1 MFYILTFN
9 TLKMSCEVCCEKYNK
24 STHNKVKCESSG
36 CGYEACKVCV
46 RTYLLGTTN
55 DPHCMNCKNQ
65 WTSQF
70 LVSNLN
76 KSYMDSDYK
85 KHRKKLLAERE
96 ISRTPELM
104 VLVERVARI
113 EDEEKE
119 LAALNIEYERVRKLM
134 LEELK
139 KVNAKRERIF
149 RIRNGE
155 DAEKDERKKFI
166 MPCPGDNCKGYLSSQ
181 YKCELCKLFTCPDCF
196 ELIGYTKEDEH
207 VCKDDNIKSAELIK
221 KETKGCPKCGVR
233 IFKISGCD
241 QMWCTECKVAFSWN
255 TGKMVVNVS
264 IHNPHY
270 YEYMKNNNVVVTRNP
285 GDVLCGGLLPHTQLR
300 FITAFLNTM
309 DKTVVT
315 IHAKSIERFEIYIKL
330 NTSVNNFICVL
341 NNYIDGVKNI
351 PGNEELTVI
360 KIFIN
365 LVSALHR
372 LINHITNINL
382 LECRQNVRNLL
393 NHDNITV
400 DYILNKISKEKLAT
414 DIFRADHIRRKN
426 VELLNVYEL
435 LSVVGI
441 ERFNVLYDYYNKNCI
456 AKGLNC
462 EKVYVD
468 FLEQIIKFV
477 VEYNQLI
484 DYCNDQLI
492 EISYT
497 YGMTVT
503 YISYN
508 DYGYAIRTRKFIQA
522 EMIESKKKQEA
533 QLPINNNNS
542 EASCSYSNN

>member
-9 TLKMSCEVCCEKYNK
+9 TLKMACCEVCCEKYNK
-24 STHNKVKCESSG
+24 STHNKVRCESSG

-119 LAALNIEYERVRKLM
+119 LALLNAEYERVRKLM
-134 LEELK
+134 HEELK

-149 RIRNGE
+149 RIRNGD

-207 VCKDDNIKSAELIK
+207 VCKDENIKSAELIK

-270 YEYMKNNNVVVTRNP
+270 YEYMKNNNNVAVTRNP
-285 GDVLCGGLLPHTQLR
+285 GDVLCGGLLPHNQLR
-300 FITAFLNTM
+300 FITAYLNTI
-309 DKTVVT
+309 DKSFTNV
-315 IHAKSIERFEIYIKL
+315 KNFERFEKCLDTNNSVKTYIGL
-330 NTSVNNFICVL
+330 L
-341 NNYIDGVKNI
+341 NNYIDGIKNVQ
-351 PGNEELTVI
+351 GNEELTFI

-393 NHDNITV
+393 NHDNLTV

-414 DIFRADHIRRKN
+414 DIFRADHIRKKN

-441 ERFNVLYDYYNKNCI
+441 ERFNVLYDYYNNHCTNNKS
-456 AKGLNC
+456 ATC
-462 EKVYVD
+462 EKVYLD
-468 FLEQIIKFV
+468 FLGQIYKFV
-477 VEYNQLI
+477 IEYNQLI
-484 DYCNDQLI
+484 DYCNSQLI

-497 YGMTVT
+497 YGLTVT

-508 DYGYAIRTRKFIQA
+508 DYGYAIKTKKFIQS
-522 EMIESKKKQEA
+522 EMLESKKKQETP
-533 QLPINNNNS
+533 LLINN
-542 EASCSYSNN
+542 EASCSYINN

>member
-1 MFYILTFN
+1 MAC
-9 TLKMSCEVCCEKYNK
+9 CEVCCEKYNK
-24 STHNKVKCESSG
+24 STHNKVKCLSSG

-76 KSYMDSDYK
+76 KSYMDSDFK
-85 KHRKKLLAERE
+85 THRKKLLAERE

-113 EDEEKE
+113 EEEEKE
-119 LAALNIEYERVRKLM
+119 LAVLNEEYERVRKLM
-134 LEELK
+134 HEELK

-149 RIRNGE
+149 RIRNGD

-166 MPCPGDNCKGYLSSQ
+166 MPCPGDNCKGYLSTQ

-270 YEYMKNNNVVVTRNP
+270 YEYMKNSNVAVTRNP
-285 GDVLCGGLLPHTQLR
+285 GDVLCGGLLPHTQFR
-300 FITAFLNTM
+300 FITAYLNNM
-309 DKTVVT
+309 DKTVVN
-315 IHAKSIERFEIYIKL
+315 INVKCVERFEKCVEL
-330 NTSVNNFICVL
+330 NSDVKQFIGLL
-341 NNYIDGVKNI
+341 NNYIDGVKHH

-382 LECRQNVRNLL
+382 MECRHNVRNLL
-393 NHDNITV
+393 NHDNLTV

-414 DIFRADHIRRKN
+414 DIFRNDNIRRKN

-441 ERFNVLYDYYNKNCI
+441 ERFNVLYDFYNKHCTNNKCF
-456 AKGLNC
+456 

-468 FLEQIIKFV
+468 FLGQIIKFV

-503 YISYN
+503 YICYN
-508 DYGYAIRTRKFIQA
+508 DYGYAIKTKKFIQA
-522 EMIESKKKQEA
+522 EMIESKKKQEKHV
-533 QLPINNNNS
+533 LTNNS
-542 EASCSYSNN
+542 EASGSCSYSNNYSA

>member
-9 TLKMSCEVCCEKYNK
+9 TLKMACCEVCCEKYNK
-24 STHNKVKCESSG
+24 STHNKVRCESSG

-113 EDEEKE
+113 EEEEKE
-119 LAALNIEYERVRKLM
+119 LAVLNAEYERVRKLM
-134 LEELK
+134 HEELK

-149 RIRNGE
+149 RIRNGD

-207 VCKDDNIKSAELIK
+207 VCKDENIKSAELIK

-270 YEYMKNNNVVVTRNP
+270 YEYMKNNNNVAVTRNP
-285 GDVLCGGLLPHTQLR
+285 GDVLCGGLLPHNQLR
-300 FITAFLNTM
+300 FITAYLNTI
-309 DKTVVT
+309 DKSFANV
-315 IHAKSIERFEIYIKL
+315 KNFERFEKCLDTNNSVKTYIGL
-330 NTSVNNFICVL
+330 L
-341 NNYIDGVKNI
+341 NNYIDGIKNVQ
-351 PGNEELTVI
+351 GNEELTFI

-393 NHDNITV
+393 NHDNLTV

-414 DIFRADHIRRKN
+414 DIFRADHIRKKN

-441 ERFNVLYDYYNKNCI
+441 ERFNVLYDYYNNHCTNNKS
-456 AKGLNC
+456 ATC
-462 EKVYVD
+462 EKVYLD
-468 FLEQIIKFV
+468 FLGQIYKFV
-477 VEYNQLI
+477 IEYNQLI
-484 DYCNDQLI
+484 DYCNSQLI

-497 YGMTVT
+497 YGLTVT

-508 DYGYAIRTRKFIQA
+508 DYGYAIKTKKFIQS
-522 EMIESKKKQEA
+522 EMLESKKKQETP
-533 QLPINNNNS
+533 LLINN
-542 EASCSYSNN
+542 EASCSYINN

>member
-1 MFYILTFN
+1 MT
-9 TLKMSCEVCCEKYNK
+9 CEVCCEKYNK
-24 STHNKVKCESSG
+24 SINSKVVCESSG

-65 WTSQF
+65 WSSQF

-119 LAALNIEYERVRKLM
+119 LQLMTIEYEKIRNLM

-139 KVNAKRERIF
+139 KVNAKRDRIF

-155 DAEKDERKKFI
+155 DAEKEERKKFI

-181 YKCELCKLFTCPDCF
+181 YKCEICKLFTCPDCF
-196 ELIGYTKEDEH
+196 EIIGYTKEDAH
-207 VCKDDNIKSAELIK
+207 VCNEDNIKSAELIK

-255 TGKMVVNVS
+255 TGKMVVDVN

-270 YEYMKNNNVVVTRNP
+270 YEYMKNNNSVVPRNP
-285 GDVLCGGLLPHTQLR
+285 GDVLCGGLLPHHQLR

-309 DKTVVT
+309 DKTVVN
-315 IHAKSIERFEIYIKL
+315 IHAKSIERFEIYINL
-330 NTSVNNFICVL
+330 NTDVKKYVAQL
-341 NNYIDGVKNI
+341 NNYIDGVKNF
-351 PGNEELTVI
+351 PGNEELTFI
-360 KIFIN
+360 KCFVN

-393 NHDNITV
+393 NHDNLTV
-400 DYILNKISKEKLAT
+400 SYILNKISKDKLAS
-414 DIFRADHIRRKN
+414 DIFRNDNIRKKN

-435 LSVVGI
+435 ISVVGI
-441 ERFNVLYDYYNKNCI
+441 ERFNALYDYYNKNCVN
-456 AKGLNC
+456 KFSNC

-468 FLEQIIKFV
+468 LLGQIVKFV
-477 VEYNQLI
+477 VEFNQLI
-484 DYCNDQLI
+484 DYCNNQLI

-503 YISYN
+503 YICYN
-508 DYGYAIRTRKFIQA
+508 DYGYAIKTKKFIQA
-522 EMIESKKKQEA
+522 EMIESKKKQETR
-533 QLPINNNNS
+533 LPINNNS
-542 EASCSYSNN
+542 EASCSYTA

>member
-1 MFYILTFN
+1 
-9 TLKMSCEVCCEKYNK
+9 MSCEVCCEKYNK
-24 STHNKVKCESSG
+24 STHNKVKCLSSG

-113 EDEEKE
+113 EEEEKE
-119 LAALNIEYERVRKLM
+119 LAVLNEEYERVRKIM

-139 KVNAKRERIF
+139 KVNAKRDRIF
-149 RIRNGE
+149 RIRNGD

-196 ELIGYTKEDEH
+196 EIIGYTKEDVH
-207 VCKDDNIKSAELIK
+207 VCKDENIKSAELIK

-270 YEYMKNNNVVVTRNP
+270 YEYMKNNNIAATRNP
-285 GDVLCGGLLPHTQLR
+285 GDVLCGGLLPHNHLR
-300 FITAFLNTM
+300 FITAYLNTM
-309 DKTVVT
+309 DKTFANV
-315 IHAKSIERFEIYIKL
+315 KSFERFEKCITTNSSVKNYIGL
-330 NTSVNNFICVL
+330 L
-341 NNYIDGVKNI
+341 NNYIDSVKNV
-351 PGNEELTVI
+351 PGNEDLTFM
-360 KIFIN
+360 KSFIN

-393 NHDNITV
+393 NHDNLTV
-400 DYILNKISKEKLAT
+400 EYILNKINKDKLAS
-414 DIFRADHIRRKN
+414 DIFRADHIRKKN

-435 LSVVGI
+435 ISVVGI
-441 ERFNVLYDYYNKNCI
+441 ERFNVLYDYYNNHCANNKNFP
-456 AKGLNC
+456 C

-468 FLEQIIKFV
+468 FLGQIVKFIL
-477 VEYNQLI
+477 EYNQLI

-503 YISYN
+503 YICYN
-508 DYGYAIRTRKFIQA
+508 DYGYGIKTKKFIQA
-522 EMIESKKKQEA
+522 EMIESKKKQETN
-533 QLPINNNNS
+533 LPLNNNS
-542 EASCSYSNN
+542 EASCSYTS

>member
-1 MFYILTFN
+1 MAC
-9 TLKMSCEVCCEKYNK
+9 CEVCCEKYNK
-24 STHNKVKCESSG
+24 STHNKVRCESSG

-113 EDEEKE
+113 EEEEKE
-119 LAALNIEYERVRKLM
+119 LAVLNAEYERVRKLM
-134 LEELK
+134 HEELK

-149 RIRNGE
+149 RIRNGD

-207 VCKDDNIKSAELIK
+207 VCKDENIKSAELIK

-270 YEYMKNNNVVVTRNP
+270 YEYMKNNNNVAVTRNP
-285 GDVLCGGLLPHTQLR
+285 GDVLCGGLLPHNQLR
-300 FITAFLNTM
+300 FITAYLNTI
-309 DKTVVT
+309 DKSFANV
-315 IHAKSIERFEIYIKL
+315 KNFERFEKCLDTNNSVKTYIGL
-330 NTSVNNFICVL
+330 L
-341 NNYIDGVKNI
+341 NNYIDGIKNVQ
-351 PGNEELTVI
+351 GNEELTFI

-393 NHDNITV
+393 NHDNLTV

-414 DIFRADHIRRKN
+414 DIFRADHIRKKN

-441 ERFNVLYDYYNKNCI
+441 ERFNVLYDYYNNHCTNNKS
-456 AKGLNC
+456 ATC
-462 EKVYVD
+462 EKVYLD
-468 FLEQIIKFV
+468 FLGQIYKFV
-477 VEYNQLI
+477 IEYNQLI
-484 DYCNDQLI
+484 DYCNSQLI

-497 YGMTVT
+497 YGLTVT

-508 DYGYAIRTRKFIQA
+508 DYGYAIKTKKFIQS
-522 EMIESKKKQEA
+522 EMLESKKKQETP
-533 QLPINNNNS
+533 LLINN
-542 EASCSYSNN
+542 EASCSYINN

>member
-1 MFYILTFN
+1 
-9 TLKMSCEVCCEKYNK
+9 
-24 STHNKVKCESSG
+24 
-36 CGYEACKVCV
+36 
-46 RTYLLGTTN
+46 
-55 DPHCMNCKNQ
+55 
-65 WTSQF
+65 
-70 LVSNLN
+70 
-76 KSYMDSDYK
+76 MDSEYK

-119 LAALNIEYERVRKLM
+119 LAVLNAEYERVRKIM

-139 KVNAKRERIF
+139 KVNAKRNRIF
-149 RIRNGE
+149 HIRNGD

-196 ELIGYTKEDEH
+196 EVIGYTKEDQH

-270 YEYMKNNNVVVTRNP
+270 YEYMKTNNVVVTRNP
-285 GDVLCGGLLPHTQLR
+285 GDVLCGGLLPHNQLR
-300 FITAFLNTM
+300 FITAYLNTM
-309 DKTVVT
+309 DKTFANV
-315 IHAKSIERFEIYIKL
+315 KSFERFEKCIDSNI
-330 NTSVNNFICVL
+330 SVKNFIGVL
-341 NNYIDGVKNI
+341 NNYIDGVKNF
-351 PGNEELTVI
+351 PGNEDLTFI
-360 KIFIN
+360 KCFIN

-393 NHDNITV
+393 NHDNLTV
-400 DYILNKISKEKLAT
+400 EYILNKINKDKLAT
-414 DIFRADHIRRKN
+414 DIFRADHIRKKN

-435 LSVVGI
+435 ISVVGI
-441 ERFNVLYDYYNKNCI
+441 ERFNVLYDYYNNYCTNN
-456 AKGLNC
+456 KGLPC

-468 FLEQIIKFV
+468 FLGQIIKFV

-503 YISYN
+503 YICYN
-508 DYGYAIRTRKFIQA
+508 DYGYAIKTKKFIQA
-522 EMIESKKKQEA
+522 EMIESKKKQEIK
-533 QLPINNNNS
+533 LPTNNSNS
-542 EASCSYSNN
+542 EASCSYAS

>member
-1 MFYILTFN
+1 
-9 TLKMSCEVCCEKYNK
+9 MSCEVCCEKYNK
-24 STHNKVKCESSG
+24 STHNKVRCESSG

-65 WTSQF
+65 WSPQF
-70 LVSNLN
+70 LVNNLN

-119 LAALNIEYERVRKLM
+119 LALLNIEYERVRKLM

-149 RIRNGE
+149 KIRNGE

-196 ELIGYTKEDEH
+196 EIIGYTKEDEH

-270 YEYMKNNNVVVTRNP
+270 YEYMKNNNAVVMRNP
-285 GDVLCGGLLPHTQLR
+285 GDVLCGGLLPHTQFR
-300 FITAFLNTM
+300 FITAYLNTM
-309 DKTVVT
+309 DKNLATV
-315 IHAKSIERFEIYIKL
+315 KNLERFDNCLKTNNSVKIYIDAVNKYVI
-330 NTSVNNFICVL
+330 SVKDFPGKEDL
-341 NNYIDGVKNI
+341 TFVK
-351 PGNEELTVI
+351 V
-360 KIFIN
+360 FIN
-365 LVSALHR
+365 KISALHR

-393 NHDNITV
+393 NHDNLTV
-400 DYILNKISKEKLAT
+400 EYILNKITKEKLAT
-414 DIFRADHIRRKN
+414 EIFRTDNIRKKN

-435 LSVVGI
+435 ISVVGI
-441 ERFNVLYDYYNKNCI
+441 ERFNVLYDYYTTNCSNTKC
-456 AKGLNC
+456 ANYEAL
-462 EKVYVD
+462 YLD
-468 FLEQIIKFV
+468 FLGQIIKLTT
-477 VEYNQLI
+477 EYNQLI
-484 DYCNDQLI
+484 DYCNNQLI

-497 YGMTVT
+497 YGMTVA
-503 YISYN
+503 YICYDDYN
-508 DYGYAIRTRKFIQA
+508 YSIKTKKFIQA
-522 EMIESKKKQEA
+522 EMIESKKKQDNV
-533 QLPINNNNS
+533 LPSNS
-542 EASCSYSNN
+542 NEASCSYINLTS

>member
-1 MFYILTFN
+1 MT
-9 TLKMSCEVCCEKYNK
+9 CEVCCEKYNK
-24 STHNKVKCESSG
+24 SINYKVVCESSG

-65 WTSQF
+65 WSSQF
-70 LVSNLN
+70 LVKNLN

-119 LAALNIEYERVRKLM
+119 LSLMNIEYEKMRNLM

-139 KVNAKRERIF
+139 KVNAKRDRIF

-155 DAEKDERKKFI
+155 DAEKEERKKFI

-181 YKCELCKLFTCPDCF
+181 YKCEICKLFTCPDCF
-196 ELIGYTKEDEH
+196 EIIGYTKEDAH
-207 VCKDDNIKSAELIK
+207 VCKDENIKSAELIK

-270 YEYMKNNNVVVTRNP
+270 YEYMKNSNVGLARNP
-285 GDVLCGGLLPHTQLR
+285 GDVLCGGLLAHNQFR
-300 FITAFLNTM
+300 FITAYLNTM
-309 DKTVVT
+309 DKTV
-315 IHAKSIERFEIYIKL
+315 
-330 NTSVNNFICVL
+330 TSVNKTSERLGKAIESNNGVKTFIGLL
-341 NNYIDGVKNI
+341 NNYIDDVKNF
-351 PGNEELTVI
+351 PGNEELTFI
-360 KIFIN
+360 KCFVN

-393 NHDNITV
+393 NHDNLTV
-400 DYILNKISKEKLAT
+400 SYLLNKISKEKLAS
-414 DIFRADHIRRKN
+414 DIFRNDNIRKKN

-435 LSVVGI
+435 ISVVGI
-441 ERFNVLYDYYNKNCI
+441 ERFNVLYEYYNKNCTNN
-456 AKGLNC
+456 KGIIC

-468 FLEQIIKFV
+468 FLSQIVKLV
-477 VEYNQLI
+477 VEFNQLI

-503 YISYN
+503 YICYN
-508 DYGYAIRTRKFIQA
+508 HYGYAVKTKKFIQA
-522 EMIESKKKQEA
+522 EMIESKKKQET
-533 QLPINNNNS
+533 QVLTNNDAS
-542 EASCSYSNN
+542 SGSCSYINN

>member
-9 TLKMSCEVCCEKYNK
+9 TLKMACCEVCCEKYNK
-24 STHNKVKCESSG
+24 STHNKVRCESSG

-119 LAALNIEYERVRKLM
+119 LAVLNAEYERVRKLM
-134 LEELK
+134 HEELK

-149 RIRNGE
+149 RIRNGD

-207 VCKDDNIKSAELIK
+207 VCKDENIKSAELIK

-270 YEYMKNNNVVVTRNP
+270 YEYMKNNNNVAVTRNP
-285 GDVLCGGLLPHTQLR
+285 GDVLCGGLLPHNQLR
-300 FITAFLNTM
+300 FITAYLNTI
-309 DKTVVT
+309 DKSFANV
-315 IHAKSIERFEIYIKL
+315 KNFERFEKCLDTNNSVKTYIGL
-330 NTSVNNFICVL
+330 L
-341 NNYIDGVKNI
+341 NNYIDGIKNVQ
-351 PGNEELTVI
+351 GNEELTFI

-393 NHDNITV
+393 NHDNLTV

-414 DIFRADHIRRKN
+414 DIFRADHIRKKN

-441 ERFNVLYDYYNKNCI
+441 ERFNVLYDYYNNHCTNNKS
-456 AKGLNC
+456 ATC
-462 EKVYVD
+462 EKVYLD
-468 FLEQIIKFV
+468 FLGQIYKFV
-477 VEYNQLI
+477 IEYNQLI
-484 DYCNDQLI
+484 DYCNSQLI

-497 YGMTVT
+497 YGLTVT

-508 DYGYAIRTRKFIQA
+508 DYGYAIKTKKFIQS
-522 EMIESKKKQEA
+522 EMLESKKKQETP
-533 QLPINNNNS
+533 LLINN
-542 EASCSYSNN
+542 EASCSYINN

>member
-1 MFYILTFN
+1 
-9 TLKMSCEVCCEKYNK
+9 MSCEVCCEKYNK
-24 STHNKVKCESSG
+24 STHNKVTCESSG
-36 CGYEACKVCV
+36 CGYEACKVCI
-46 RTYLLGTTN
+46 RTYLLGTTS
-55 DPHCMNCKNQ
+55 DPHCMNCKNP

-104 VLVERVARI
+104 DLVERVNRI
-113 EDEEKE
+113 EEEEKE
-119 LAALNIEYERVRKLM
+119 LAVLNEEYERARKIM

-139 KVNAKRERIF
+139 KVNAKRDRIF

-196 ELIGYTKEDEH
+196 EIVGYTKEDEH
-207 VCKDDNIKSAELIK
+207 VCKDENIKSAELIK

-270 YEYMKNNNVVVTRNP
+270 YEYMKNNNAVVPRNP
-285 GDVLCGGLLPHTQLR
+285 GDVLCGGLLPHNQLR

-309 DKTVVT
+309 DKTVVN
-315 IHAKSIERFEIYIKL
+315 IHDKSIERFEYYINL
-330 NTSVNNFICVL
+330 NTGVKKYVAQL
-341 NNYIDGVKNI
+341 NNYIDGVKNVV
-351 PGNEELTVI
+351 GNVELTFIKCVI
-360 KIFIN
+360 N
-365 LVSALHR
+365 VVSALHR

-414 DIFRADHIRRKN
+414 EIFRTDNIRRKN

-441 ERFNVLYDYYNKNCI
+441 ERFNVLYDYYKNHCI

-468 FLEQIIKFV
+468 FLEQIVKFN

-503 YISYN
+503 YICYN
-508 DYGYAIRTRKFIQA
+508 DYGYAIKTKKFIQA
-522 EMIESKKKQEA
+522 EMIESKKKQETRF
-533 QLPINNNNS
+533 PTNNNS
-542 EASCSYSNN
+542 EASCSYTA

>member
-1 MFYILTFN
+1 
-9 TLKMSCEVCCEKYNK
+9 
-24 STHNKVKCESSG
+24 
-36 CGYEACKVCV
+36 
-46 RTYLLGTTN
+46 
-55 DPHCMNCKNQ
+55 
-65 WTSQF
+65 
-70 LVSNLN
+70 
-76 KSYMDSDYK
+76 MDSDYK

-113 EDEEKE
+113 EEEEKE
-119 LAALNIEYERVRKLM
+119 LNALNIEYERVRKIM

-149 RIRNGE
+149 RIRNGD

-270 YEYMKNNNVVVTRNP
+270 YEYMKNSNVGLVRNP
-285 GDVLCGGLLPHTQLR
+285 GDVLCGGLLPHTQFR
-300 FITAFLNTM
+300 FITAYLNTM
-309 DKTVVT
+309 DKTVVN
-315 IHAKSIERFEIYIKL
+315 INPKSVERFEKCIEA
-330 NTSVNNFICVL
+330 NTSVKNFIGLL
-341 NNYIDGVKNI
+341 NNYIDSVKNVQ
-351 PGNEELTVI
+351 GNEDLTVI

-400 DYILNKISKEKLAT
+400 DYILNRINKDKLAT

-441 ERFNVLYDYYNKNCI
+441 ERFNVLYDYYNNHCTNN
-456 AKGLNC
+456 KGLNC

-468 FLEQIIKFV
+468 FLAQIIKVV

-484 DYCNDQLI
+484 DYINDQLI

-508 DYGYAIRTRKFIQA
+508 DYGYAIKTKKFIQA
-522 EMIESKKKQEA
+522 EMIESKKKQET
-533 QLPINNNNS
+533 QLPTNNSNS

>member
-1 MFYILTFN
+1 MAC
-9 TLKMSCEVCCEKYNK
+9 CEVCCEKYNK
-24 STHNKVKCESSG
+24 STHNKVRCESSG

-119 LAALNIEYERVRKLM
+119 LAVLNDEYERVRKLM
-134 LEELK
+134 HEELK

-149 RIRNGE
+149 RIRNGD

-207 VCKDDNIKSAELIK
+207 VCKDENIKSAELIK

-270 YEYMKNNNVVVTRNP
+270 YEYMKNNNNVAVTRNP
-285 GDVLCGGLLPHTQLR
+285 GDVLCGGLLPHNQLR
-300 FITAFLNTM
+300 FITAYLNTI
-309 DKTVVT
+309 DKSFANV
-315 IHAKSIERFEIYIKL
+315 KNFERFEKCLDTNNSVKTYIGL
-330 NTSVNNFICVL
+330 L
-341 NNYIDGVKNI
+341 NNYIDGIKNVQ
-351 PGNEELTVI
+351 GNEELTFI

-393 NHDNITV
+393 NHDNLTV

-414 DIFRADHIRRKN
+414 DIFRADHIRKKN

-441 ERFNVLYDYYNKNCI
+441 ERFNVLYDYYNNHCTNNKSVT
-456 AKGLNC
+456 C
-462 EKVYVD
+462 EKVYLD
-468 FLEQIIKFV
+468 FLGQIYKFV
-477 VEYNQLI
+477 IEYNQLI
-484 DYCNDQLI
+484 DYCNSQLI

-497 YGMTVT
+497 YGLTVT

-508 DYGYAIRTRKFIQA
+508 DYGYAIKTKKFIQS
-522 EMIESKKKQEA
+522 EMLESKKKQETP
-533 QLPINNNNS
+533 LLINN
-542 EASCSYSNN
+542 EASCSYINN

>member
-9 TLKMSCEVCCEKYNK
+9 TLKMACCEVCCEKYNK
-24 STHNKVKCESSG
+24 STHNKVRCESSG

-119 LAALNIEYERVRKLM
+119 LALLNAEYERVRKLM
-134 LEELK
+134 HEELK

-149 RIRNGE
+149 RIRNGD

-207 VCKDDNIKSAELIK
+207 VCKDENIKSAELIK

-270 YEYMKNNNVVVTRNP
+270 YEYMKNNNNVAVTRNP
-285 GDVLCGGLLPHTQLR
+285 GDVLCGGLLPHNQLR
-300 FITAFLNTM
+300 FITAYLNTI
-309 DKTVVT
+309 DKSFANV
-315 IHAKSIERFEIYIKL
+315 KNFERFEKCLDTNNSVKTYIGL
-330 NTSVNNFICVL
+330 L
-341 NNYIDGVKNI
+341 NNYIDGIKNVQ
-351 PGNEELTVI
+351 GNEELTFI

-393 NHDNITV
+393 NHDNLTV

-414 DIFRADHIRRKN
+414 DIFRADHIRKKN

-441 ERFNVLYDYYNKNCI
+441 ERFNVLYDYYNNHCTNNKS
-456 AKGLNC
+456 ATC
-462 EKVYVD
+462 EKVYLD
-468 FLEQIIKFV
+468 FLGQIYKFV
-477 VEYNQLI
+477 IEYNQLI
-484 DYCNDQLI
+484 DYCNSQLI

-497 YGMTVT
+497 YGLTVT

-508 DYGYAIRTRKFIQA
+508 DYGYAIKTKKFIQS
-522 EMIESKKKQEA
+522 EMLESKKKQETP
-533 QLPINNNNS
+533 LLINN
-542 EASCSYSNN
+542 EASCSYINN